1 MVQISDFLGC
11 VSHGH
16 CWKYSVLF
24 FPHYFRDILLD
35 NSRQSLNSF
44 FEVIIIRGLQFGL
57 VVDPDTQIL
66 FFTTL
71 DVIHTASKNHA
82 DNNSR
87 PLVH

>member
-66 FFTTL
+66 FLTTL
-71 DVIHTASKNHA
+71 DIIHTASKNHV